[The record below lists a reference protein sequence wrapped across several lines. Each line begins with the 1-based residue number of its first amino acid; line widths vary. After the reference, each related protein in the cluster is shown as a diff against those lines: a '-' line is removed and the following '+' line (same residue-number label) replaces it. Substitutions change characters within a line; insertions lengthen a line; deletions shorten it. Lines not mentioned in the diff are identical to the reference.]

1 MKGLNFTTVYII
13 DPHTKERI
21 PAAEWLA
28 EHADDPIVAQWV
40 AIENRAYGFTLA
52 LHKEELASDLNH
64 PDSVAKVEAF
74 PLAGSRLGNRFEWI
88 TIYNAIHT
96 AGLNDILASIG
107 GDVIERKWYWT
118 DDLDEDRKYWK
129 TDENGQSHATSAWV
143 YGGAFGGLYTGNGRF
158 VSVASRVVRALDPSR
173 P

>member
-1 MKGLNFTTVYII
+1 MKDLNFTTVYII

-21 PAAEWLA
+21 PADEWLA

-129 TDENGQSHATSAWV
+129 TDKNGQSNVTSAWIY
-143 YGGAFGGLYTGNGRF
+143 YGTYGSLYTGGIR
-158 VSVASRVVRALDPSR
+158 VSSYASRVVRAL
-173 P
+173 

>member
-118 DDLDEDRKYWK
+118 DDLDEDRRFWRVDK
-129 TDENGQSHATSAWV
+129 NGQSNAAYAWYYYGPFGSLHA
-143 YGGAFGGLYTGNGRF
+143 GGTRF
-158 VSVASRVVRALDPSR
+158 SSGASRVVRAL
-173 P
+173 

>member
-1 MKGLNFTTVYII
+1 MKDLNFTTVYII

-21 PAAEWLA
+21 PADEWLA

-118 DDLDEDRKYWK
+118 DDLDEDRRFWEVDK
-129 TDENGQSHATSAWV
+129 NGQSNAANAWFY
-143 YGGAFGGLYTGNGRF
+143 YGTFGYLNAGSSRID
-158 VSVASRVVRALDPSR
+158 SSASRVVRAL
-173 P
+173 